1 MRKSALYAL
10 GLVVAALVALG
21 LVILSSASEVRGA
34 RFYHDS
40 FFFVKRQFLYLGA
53 GIVVATVLALFD
65 YRKWRDYWGLSVL
78 FASVVFVAL
87 LAVFLFPEIKGSHRW
102 IVLGPLSFQPG
113 EFAKI
118 AVVVMVAVWLDLAA
132 WRVELFWRGALWPV
146 VLIGM
151 MAGPVALEPD
161 FGSVMVIASVG
172 FLLMFVAGT
181 RILHMAPLFLCGL
194 VVVGVMI
201 YNNPNRRARIA
212 KYVGAVMAERVEDAQ
227 GDEVQSGAQDASGA
241 KTAAAVRAKG
251 KPKGETV
258 YQSEMSLVAIGRGGL
273 FGVGLMRSMQKQ
285 NYLPEAWTDFIFA
298 VGAEELG
305 LVFSVGVILLFSAFF
320 FLSVYIAQKAADRF
334 GRLLVVGMS
343 FIIFF
348 QATFNLGVVCEAFP
362 TKGMALPFFSYG
374 GTNMLS
380 SFFAVGVILSVGI
393 HSLKDQKRTFTR
405 KVLAN

>member
-40 FFFVKRQFLYLGA
+40 FFFLKRQFLYLGA
-53 GIVVATVLALFD
+53 GVVVAAALAFFD
-65 YRKWRDYWGLSVL
+65 YRKWRDHWSLTAMFG
-78 FASVVFVAL
+78 FVVFVAL
-87 LAVFLFPEIKGSHRW
+87 LAVFLFKPIKGSYRW
-102 IVLGPLSFQPG
+102 IALGPLSFQPG

-118 AVVVMVAVWLDLAA
+118 AVVMMVAVWLDLAA
-132 WRVELFWRGALWPV
+132 WRVELFWRGAFWPAA
-146 VLIGM
+146 LIAL
-151 MAGPVALEPD
+151 MAGPVILEPD

-181 RILHMAPLFLCGL
+181 SILHMLPFAIGGLGIVGWKVFHNANRMARLFSFAGVAPEG
-194 VVVGVMI
+194 G
-201 YNNPNRRARIA
+201 
-212 KYVGAVMAERVEDAQ
+212 G
-227 GDEVQSGAQDASGA
+227 
-241 KTAAAVRAKG
+241 TAANSAA
-251 KPKGETV
+251 
-258 YQSEMSLVAIGRGGL
+258 YQSDMSLVAIGRGGL
-273 FGVGLMRSMQKQ
+273 FGVGLTRSMQKQ

-305 LVFSVGVILLFSAFF
+305 LVFSVVVILLFVAFF
-320 FLSVYIAQKAADRF
+320 FLSVYIARKAADRF
-334 GRLLVVGMS
+334 GRLLVVGMA

-348 QATFNLGVVCEAFP
+348 QAMFNLGVVCEAFP

>member
-53 GIVVATVLALFD
+53 GIVIAAALALFD
-65 YRKWRDYWGLSVL
+65 YRKWRDYWGLSAV
-78 FASVVFVAL
+78 FAAMVFVAL

-118 AVVVMVAVWLDLAA
+118 AVVIVVAVWLDLAA

-151 MAGPVALEPD
+151 LAGPVALEPD

-212 KYVGAVMAERVEDAQ
+212 KYVGAVMSERVEEAQ
-227 GDEVQSGAQDASGA
+227 DDESQAEAQDASGA
-241 KTAAAVRAKG
+241 KAAAGRAKG
-251 KPKGETV
+251 KPKGESV

-273 FGVGLMRSMQKQ
+273 FGVGLSRSMQKQ

-305 LVFSVGVILLFSAFF
+305 LVFSVSVILLFAAFF
-320 FLSVYIAQKAADRF
+320 FLSVYIARTAADRF
-334 GRLLVVGMS
+334 GRLLVVGMA
-343 FIIFF
+343 FIVFF
-348 QATFNLGVVCEAFP
+348 QAMFNLGVVCEAFP